1 MLSSEPLHGIQSEA
15 MMDRAA
21 GAKLASVFQKK
32 SENRIFPLE
41 ALVARG
47 ARLAVEW
54 NSGAKP

>member
-1 MLSSEPLHGIQSEA
+1 

-32 SENRIFPLE
+32 SKNCIFSLE